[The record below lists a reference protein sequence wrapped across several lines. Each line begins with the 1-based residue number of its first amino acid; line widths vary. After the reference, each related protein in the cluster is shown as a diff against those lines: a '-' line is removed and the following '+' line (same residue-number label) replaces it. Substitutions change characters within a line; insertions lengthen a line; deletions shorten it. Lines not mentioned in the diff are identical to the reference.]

1 MNTKIKLRE
10 FIKIIFHSF
19 FIQTVWNYQ
28 SYLSIGFSFA
38 LQPVAQKLFKK
49 KAEIINFLTRHLD
62 FFNAHPY
69 FSSFAIGAI
78 ARLEEEQAAR
88 DKKEYKDIQ
97 SLKNALI
104 GPLGAIGDQL
114 FWANIKPA
122 CLLFGT
128 LGVLIVDNLVI
139 KITVLISA
147 LLLYNIQHLLVR
159 TLGLI
164 KGYQMGYNVYKI
176 LNLENYRVPKK
187 LFSLLGAFSLGIIV
201 GWALIDSGK
210 ADPFHILIFLMSAFS
225 AYLFWKWKQNIYG
238 SMVIALLLTI
248 VFSIIIAHI

>member
-1 MNTKIKLRE
+1 MNSKIRFCE
-10 FIKIIFHSF
+10 FVKIIFRSF

-38 LQPVAQKLFKK
+38 LQPVAQKIFKQK
-49 KAEIINFLTRHLD
+49 SEIINFLNRHLD

-69 FSSFAIGAI
+69 FSSFALGAI
-78 ARLEEEQAAR
+78 ARLEEDQLTA
-88 DKKEYKDIQ
+88 DTKDYKEIQ
-97 SLKNALI
+97 NLKNALV

-128 LGVLIVDNLVI
+128 LGVLIFNDLLI
-139 KITVLISA
+139 KIGVIILALI
-147 LLLYNIQHLLVR
+147 LYNIPHLLVR

-176 LNLENYRVPKK
+176 LNLENYTVPKK
-187 LFSLLGAFSLGIIV
+187 LFGFLGACSLGIIV
-201 GWALIDSGK
+201 GWALLDSAK
-210 ADPFHILIFLMSAFS
+210 SDPFHILIFLISTLS

-238 SMVIALLLTI
+238 SMVIALVLTI
-248 VFSIIIAHI
+248 VFSIIIAHL